1 MESVTVKSLEVRV
14 PHRLDP
20 AEVRRRLDHGIERA
34 KTDYADQV
42 TEIESAWRTDDR
54 LDLTLVVMGMSI
66 ASEIDVLPEEL
77 AVRLQLPTMA
87 GLFAGRIRSGIEE
100 RLGGL
105 LGAPV

>member
-1 MESVTVKSLEVRV
+1 VNVKSLEVRV
-14 PHRLDP
+14 PHQLDP
-20 AEVRRRLDHGIERA
+20 AEVRRRIDHGIERA
-34 KTDYADQV
+34 RAEYADKV
-42 TEIESAWRTDDR
+42 TEIDSAWQSDDR

-66 ASEIDVLPEEL
+66 ASEIDVLPGEL

-100 RLGGL
+100 QLGGL

>member
-1 MESVTVKSLEVRV
+1 VKSLEVRI
-14 PHRLDP
+14 PHQLDP
-20 AEVRRRLDHGIERA
+20 AEVRRRLDRGIDRA
-34 KTDYADQV
+34 RTEYAEKV
-42 TEIESAWRTDDR
+42 TEIESSWASEER

-100 RLGGL
+100 QLGGL